1 MAKSKT
7 SKKTAQR
14 QVNVIPAWVWGLVVV
29 IIALGGY
36 WLIQVTNQRQATVSS
51 LPREIS
57 VAEAAQLDRDEWLF
71 LDVREQSEWN
81 EGHIDGAILIPLGQ
95 LKQRAGELPTDKNI
109 LVVCRSG
116 NRSAE
121 GRDILL
127 IEGFDAVTSM
137 AGGIN
142 DWVAL
147 GNLVVPGP

>member
-1 MAKSKT
+1 MDKLKT
-7 SKKTAQR
+7 SKNAAQKK
-14 QVNVIPAWVWGLVVV
+14 VNNIPAWVWILVVV

-36 WLIQVTNQRQATVSS
+36 WLIQVTNQRQAAVSS
-51 LPREIS
+51 LQQEIS

-81 EGHIDGAILIPLGQ
+81 EGHIPWATLIPVDQ
-95 LKQRAGELPTDKNI
+95 LEKRLSELPTNKNI
-109 LVVCRSG
+109 VVVCQSG
-116 NRSAE
+116 GRSAR

-127 IEGFDAVTSM
+127 EAGFDSVTSM

-147 GNLVVPGP
+147 GSSIVTGP